1 MKTALLVIDVQNEYF
16 AGGKFPQENADETA
30 QKIAAEIRRAQ
41 TDGRLVVGVRH
52 VSPEGAALF
61 ARGSHGA
68 DLHTSVADLLSDK
81 PLVQKAH
88 ADCFLETDLAEILTR
103 HGIEALDICG
113 MMTQNCITHTALS
126 PAAAAY
132 RVRVLGGLCAAPSEL
147 IHQIALRALAD
158 RIAVV

>member
-30 QKIAAEIRRAQ
+30 QKIAAEIHRAQ

-52 VSPEGAALF
+52 
-61 ARGSHGA
+61 
-68 DLHTSVADLLSDK
+68 
-81 PLVQKAH
+81 
-88 ADCFLETDLAEILTR
+88 
-103 HGIEALDICG
+103 GIEALDMCG
-113 MMTQNCITHTALS
+113 MMTQNCVTHTALS

-132 RVRVLGGLCAAPSEL
+132 RVRVLGSLCAAPSEL

>member
-30 QKIAAEIRRAQ
+30 QKIAAEIRSAQ

-113 MMTQNCITHTALS
+113 MMTQNCVTHTALS
-126 PAAAAY
+126 PVAAAY
-132 RVRVLGGLCAAPSEL
+132 RVRVLGGLCAAPSVL

-158 RIAVV
+158 RTAVV